1 MAFIYYYTVR
11 FEDTDA
17 AGVVYFANI
26 LRICHEAYEVSLA
39 ASGIN
44 LKSFFTNPSVA
55 FPIVHANVDFLRPM
69 YCGDNLMISLLAEKI
84 GLDKFEITYE
94 MIIDEVIV
102 ARAITRHVCIDA
114 SSKMKQELPDY
125 MNNWLTTNH
134 RDAEGAERRK
144 SREDV
149 M

>member
-1 MAFIYYYTVR
+1 MAFTYYYTVR
-11 FEDTDA
+11 FQDTDA

-94 MIIDEVIV
+94 IIIDEVVV
-102 ARAITRHVCIDA
+102 AKAITRHVCIDA
-114 SSKMKQELPDY
+114 SSKIKQELPNY
-125 MNNWLTTNH
+125 MNHWLETNH
-134 RDAEGAERRK
+134 RDAEGAERRR
-144 SREDV
+144 SREEV

>member
-1 MAFIYYYTVR
+1 MAFTYYYTVR
-11 FEDTDA
+11 FQDTDA

-94 MIIDEVIV
+94 IIIDEVVV
-102 ARAITRHVCIDA
+102 AKAITRHVCIDT
-114 SSKMKQELPDY
+114 SSRNKLELPNY
-125 MNNWLTTNH
+125 MNHWLETNH
-134 RDAEGAERRK
+134 RDAEGAERRR
-144 SREDV
+144 SREEV

>member
-1 MAFIYYYTVR
+1 MAFTYYYTVR
-11 FEDTDA
+11 FQDTDA

-94 MIIDEVIV
+94 IIIDEVVV
-102 ARAITRHVCIDA
+102 AKAITRHVCIDIN
-114 SSKMKQELPDY
+114 SRNKLELPNY
-125 MNNWLTTNH
+125 MNHWLETNH
-134 RDAEGAERRK
+134 RDAEGAERRR
-144 SREDV
+144 SREEV

>member
-1 MAFIYYYTVR
+1 
-11 FEDTDA
+11 
-17 AGVVYFANI
+17 
-26 LRICHEAYEVSLA
+26 
-39 ASGIN
+39 
-44 LKSFFTNPSVA
+44 
-55 FPIVHANVDFLRPM
+55 M

>member
-1 MAFIYYYTVR
+1 
-11 FEDTDA
+11 
-17 AGVVYFANI
+17 